1 MARVSKPKTKPAESI
16 QRQTAPAG
24 AVTAK
29 PGTKAQTLIALLKPK
44 RGVTINE
51 MMAATGW
58 QAHSVRGFLAGS
70 LKKRHGREA
79 ISEKRDG
86 EPRRYRL
93 R

>member
-1 MARVSKPKTKPAESI
+1 MARTSKPKTKPAAS
-16 QRQTAPAG
+16 T
-24 AVTAK
+24 K
-29 PGTKAQTLIALLKPK
+29 PGTKAQTLIGLLKPK
-44 RGVTINE
+44 RGATINE

>member
-1 MARVSKPKTKPAESI
+1 MARSVNPKNTPSAST
-16 QRQTAPAG
+16 QRRTAA
-24 AVTAK
+24 AIAAAAK
-29 PGTKAQTLIALLKPK
+29 PGTKARTLIGLLKPK
-44 RGVTINE
+44 RGTTIDE

-70 LKKRHGREA
+70 LKKRHGLEA
-79 ISEKRDG
+79 ISVKRDG